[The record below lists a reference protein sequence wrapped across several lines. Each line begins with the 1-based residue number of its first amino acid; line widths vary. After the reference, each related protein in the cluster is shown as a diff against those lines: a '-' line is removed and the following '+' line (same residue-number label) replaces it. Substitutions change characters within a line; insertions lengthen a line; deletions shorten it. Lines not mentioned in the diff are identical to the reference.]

1 MRKTNINDRYR
12 FVLGTQATELTQAP
26 CPPGEDPTPEHLEA
40 GISALHR
47 AVEVERE
54 VSRRQAIEFE
64 KLDARMQSL
73 VSAHNTGLRGLMMTV
88 GQTVRELNVIRKIM
102 VVSGATSTEQAER
115 LYDKALPA
123 IMEMRATMAMWRH
136 REGLSVPEF
145 SLDEETRLMEYLMQ
159 NPAEQTF
166 KSSDE
171 EQLQPQTPA
180 VEDNPTKDGRE
191 PRNVDRE
198 HER

>member
-1 MRKTNINDRYR
+1 MRKTNIIDRYR
-12 FVLGTQATELTQAP
+12 FVLGNQATELTQAH
-26 CPPGEDPTPEHLEA
+26 CPHGDDPRPEHLEA
-40 GISALHR
+40 GITALNQ
-47 AVEVERE
+47 ALEVERE
-54 VSRRQAIEFE
+54 VSRRLTIEFD
-64 KLDARMQSL
+64 KLNSRMQTL

-102 VVSGATSTEQAER
+102 IVSGATSTDQAER

-145 SLDEETRLMEYLMQ
+145 SIDEETRLLEYLIQ
-159 NPAEQTF
+159 NPAEQTPRCP
-166 KSSDE
+166 E
-171 EQLQPQTPA
+171 EDQVPPHRTGTEDA
-180 VEDNPTKDGRE
+180 VSKDGRE
-191 PRNVDRE
+191 QRNADRE